1 MSREI
6 TTTGSKKV
14 STLMKEFNNHFPF
27 LRLSIGSMIDGKF
40 YSCDANKTLSDI
52 RTKKGSGGVSFSG
65 RKKISTVENEFKSEF
80 GLEMQICYT
89 LSDGRKCYTSQWENE
104 MSLTQFNAN
113 REKEGCKKNEW
124 Q

>member
-1 MSREI
+1 MAREI

-27 LRLSIGSMIDGKF
+27 LRLSIGSMKDGAF
-40 YSCDANKTLSDI
+40 YKCDMNKTLSEI
-52 RTKKGSGGVSFSG
+52 RVKKGSGEISFSG
-65 RKKISTVENEFKSEF
+65 RKKISTIENEFMSVF

-89 LSDGRKCYTSQWENE
+89 LSDGRKAYTSKWEND